1 MLRTHV
7 IMGRMLLLSCV
18 PSGMRTESGTREGL
32 EPIDDAV
39 SIENENVSH
48 SVVTPWTVTCQAP
61 LSMDFSRQEY
71 WSGLPF
77 LSPRY
82 LPHPGIW
89 PRIQTLFSCT
99 VGGFFTIW
107 ATREAQALWMFQ
119 EKRDRA
125 LESMLMHYGHISL
138 PRYVERETY
147 PRQRIKVGSSWFP
160 QWY

>member
-89 PRIQTLFSCT
+89 PRIQTLFSCI

-107 ATREAQALWMFQ
+107 ATGKPRHCECFRKNGTEPWKACLCIMVTFPFQ
-119 EKRDRA
+119 GMLKEKHTQGK
-125 LESMLMHYGHISL
+125 E
-138 PRYVERETY
+138 
-147 PRQRIKVGSSWFP
+147 
-160 QWY
+160 

>member
-1 MLRTHV
+1 
-7 IMGRMLLLSCV
+7 MGRMLLLSCV

-77 LSPRY
+77 LSPRS
-82 LPHPGIW
+82 LPHPGI
-89 PRIQTLFSCT
+89 
-99 VGGFFTIW
+99 
-107 ATREAQALWMFQ
+107 
-119 EKRDRA
+119 
-125 LESMLMHYGHISL
+125 
-138 PRYVERETY
+138 
-147 PRQRIKVGSSWFP
+147 
-160 QWY
+160 